1 MSFDDV
7 AKRMQQRHSEGW
19 IPKSEPYP
27 LMAPSTPSALTDA
40 RGRAEI
46 EAQFAKASGAIPSAV
61 VVPPGARSAPTPASR
76 QPPLQSFQQQEES
89 SGDILMRMARDEQ
102 RRSAKS
108 DMLIGAVMC
117 AFGIIVTAATFSSAS
132 TGGGTYVIAWGP
144 AIFGAIR
151 FFRGLSRL
159 A

>member
-7 AKRMQQRHSEGW
+7 AKRMQQRSG
-19 IPKSEPYP
+19 SSVDPYP
-27 LMAPSTPSALTDA
+27 LMTPPTPRVD
-40 RGRAEI
+40 RGQAEV
-46 EAQFAKASGAIPSAV
+46 EAQFARSSQPIPSAV
-61 VVPPGARSAPTPASR
+61 VVPRGATSAPTPPR
-76 QPPLQSFQQQEES
+76 NQPALAPAHQEYD
-89 SGDILMRMARDEQ
+89 SGEVMMRLARDEK

-108 DMLIGAVMC
+108 DMVVGALMC
-117 AFGIIVTAATFSSAS
+117 TVGIVITAVTFSSAS
-132 TGGGTYVIAWGP
+132 DGGGTYVIAWGP